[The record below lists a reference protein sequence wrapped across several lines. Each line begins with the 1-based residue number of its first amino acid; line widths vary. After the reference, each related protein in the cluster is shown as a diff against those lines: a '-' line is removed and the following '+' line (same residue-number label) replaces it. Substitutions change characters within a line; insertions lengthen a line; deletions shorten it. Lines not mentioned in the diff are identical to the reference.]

1 MSFATVP
8 DDCRNDHGVPAAYE
22 AGEWVGRVGG
32 IALVIVVAATVL
44 LIAKRRVRGIVV
56 GCLLAIACAIA
67 ATGAS
72 YAHMVAVINACSS
85 RDVAASTR
93 GEEKAT
99 RPPPPAVSSPDEPE
113 LLRLSGPAVA
123 VDSSGVRVNGKLV
136 ADAATIAPGD
146 LHRIEPLGAALQSL
160 RDRLDDNGVE
170 GAPVA
175 RTFAATIDPAI
186 PSLAA
191 ASVMLTMARPPYS
204 DLSVA
209 VGNGGF
215 RVTYL
220 AANQRLPT
228 ESYFYF
234 TPHGPMGF
242 SMRRDRITRNLATVD
257 PPCRESSAW
266 TVLASERDMDRAAT
280 KLCDPS
286 LVDCVDHVVFAL
298 PASRTFGDVLPWIT
312 AALHSRALSTRQL
325 AFAPEGSEPVSKAVD
340 CSKH

>member
-1 MSFATVP
+1 MSLATVP
-8 DDCRNDHGVPAAYE
+8 DDCRSDHGVRAAYE

-32 IALVIVVAATVL
+32 MALVIVVVAAVV

-56 GCLLAIACAIA
+56 GCLVAIACATA

-85 RDVAASTR
+85 MDVAAGTP
-93 GEEKAT
+93 GAAEAT
-99 RPPPPAVSSPDEPE
+99 RPSPPPVPSADEAE

-123 VDSSGVRVNGKLV
+123 VDGTGVRVMGKLV
-136 ADAATIAPGD
+136 ADAATLAQGD
-146 LHRIEPLGAALQSL
+146 LHRIEPLGAALQDL
-160 RDRLDDNGVE
+160 RDRLDDIGVE

-175 RTFAATIDPAI
+175 LTFAVTIDPAI

-191 ASVMLTMARPPYS
+191 ASVMLTMARRPYS

-209 VGNGGF
+209 IGSGGL

-234 TPHGPMGF
+234 TPHGTTGF
-242 SMRRDRITRNLATVD
+242 SMRRDRITRNLATAD

-266 TVLASERDMDRAAT
+266 VVLPSEHDIDRAAT
-280 KLCDPS
+280 KLCDRS

-298 PASRTFGDVLPWIT
+298 PASRTFADVLPWIT

-325 AFAPEGSEPVSKAVD
+325 AFTPEGSEPVPAAVD
-340 CSKH
+340 CSKR